1 MLATKSGKGSAVSY
15 QFEPGP
21 RYCVTGMKGV
31 EQIDIEFTEIGADGN
46 PIDGRVKERR
56 LHSWD
61 VPSLNNR
68 FAIAKDLGGGKYG
81 QGRRAGAI
89 LKKLIDAE
97 ITKKKANPTP
107 EARGHAR
114 RAARPP
120 PPPPAKLP
128 PRRPAA
134 PAPAPAPAST
144 KKRKP
149 AAKTQKPAAKKKKPA
164 AKKPAAKAPPKPS
177 STKRPAPPRRKPA
190 AKKRAG
196 REAPTMNC
204 KKRDRH
210 RDDFADR
217 LIRYDWMIDEFG
229 DDYDATDYEYHE
241 LTPEHTYMTYND
253 LDTLLGYMDSQNRV
267 LCKEVGDGHCALAGP
282 ERMRLWHADELES
295 AWQPLNHNEENE
307 LEKKDDWYVPVRNY
321 LADTLQ
327 EGSVMFKSIYETVKM
342 LHGNGIVD
350 DTLDAHQL
358 YDDLKRISPSVAS
371 TEAMRD
377 KAEFEYYCGAW
388 ELMALV
394 GRVPGRIFVIY
405 KGSLG
410 DCDCFQKDGDGVEVT
425 REIDIR
431 DAELDNTDTVLL
443 YNGEDHYDSFVPYE
457 GVVMGEEEE
466 A

>member
-1 MLATKSGKGSAVSY
+1 MLATQSGKGFSLSY
-15 QFEPGP
+15 NFEPGP
-21 RYCVTGMKGV
+21 RYCVTDIKGV
-31 EQIDIEFTEIGADGN
+31 QQIKIEFTEIGANGK
-46 PIDGRVKERR
+46 PIDGRVKERN

-61 VPSLNNR
+61 VPTLNNK
-68 FAIAKDLGGGKYG
+68 FAIAQANGDGTYGK
-81 QGRRAGAI
+81 GRNAGAI
-89 LKKLIDAE
+89 LKKLIEAE
-97 ITKKKANPTP
+97 ITRKKAAPTP
-107 EARGHAR
+107 QAK
-114 RAARPP
+114 AAERLRERSPP
-120 PPPPAKLP
+120 PPPEQPP
-128 PRRPAA
+128 PRRPPRVETA
-134 PAPAPAPAST
+134 PAPAPAPSNKRKAPPSQ
-144 KKRKP
+144 RKP
-149 AAKTQKPAAKKKKPA
+149 AAKKPA
-164 AKKPAAKAPPKPS
+164 AKKPAANAPSKSS

-229 DDYDATDYEYHE
+229 EGYDATDYEYHE

-267 LCKEVGDGHCALAGP
+267 LCKEVGDGHCTLAGP

-295 AWQPLNHNEENE
+295 AWQPLDHVEENE
-307 LEKKDDWYVPVRNY
+307 LENKDDWYVPVRRY

-327 EGSVMFKSIYETVKM
+327 EDGAMVNSIYENVKM
-342 LHGNGIVD
+342 LHGQLVD
-350 DTLDAHQL
+350 EDLDAEEM
-358 YDDLKRISPSVAS
+358 YEDINRIHRKVAS
-371 TEAMRD
+371 MDAMRPV
-377 KAEFEYYCGAW
+377 AELEYYCGAW

-410 DCDCFQKDGDGVEVT
+410 DCDCFQKDGDGVEVR

-431 DAELDNTDTVLL
+431 DAGLDDTDTVLL
-443 YNGEDHYDSFVPYE
+443 YNGDDHYDSFVPYE
-457 GVVMGEEEE
+457 GVILPPLEE
-466 A
+466 